1 MLTLTGS
8 TNDKPI
14 LGKETGIFNNS
25 TRFYEYNIPWYKCDS
40 NKTYFDYRKYIKEVK
55 VTGQITFNANTK
67 LQGLFDGC
75 VNVVTIDISEIDGS
89 NVNNIRNL
97 FRNCYKLSLV
107 NINQLNIRTEVL
119 DGVFTNTPNLIQIT
133 TPSST
138 LTTQFK
144 DLLYYRL
151 LNWISQSQTT
161 VTNTND
167 IQPNTMYIKP
177 NIINTN
183 WGTCSCQIN
192 NIYHTLTISGGK
204 GLSVASN
211 MTNSGYSVFV
221 SYNYPWFWEACNL
234 QKSILLVI
242 FNLIKI
248 VN

>member
-1 MLTLTGS
+1 
-8 TNDKPI
+8 
-14 LGKETGIFNNS
+14 
-25 TRFYEYNIPWYKCDS
+25 
-40 NKTYFDYRKYIKEVK
+40 
-55 VTGQITFNANTK
+55 
-67 LQGLFDGC
+67 
-75 VNVVTIDISEIDGS
+75 
-89 NVNNIRNL
+89 
-97 FRNCYKLSLV
+97 
-107 NINQLNIRTEVL
+107 
-119 DGVFTNTPNLIQIT
+119 
-133 TPSST
+133 
-138 LTTQFK
+138 
-144 DLLYYRL
+144 
-151 LNWISQSQTT
+151 
-161 VTNTND
+161 
-167 IQPNTMYIKP
+167 MYIKP